1 MYTEEIPRQLWVSYL
16 KGFSRVHLGQQV
28 RLWVAGPR
36 SELRKEAVNLPLVG
50 IDVDRSAAGCER
62 IDVIVGDAPGAHVT
76 HDVRIPSA
84 VRVAVDDAGEDM
96 SLQID
101 SEDGS
106 STFVN
111 LVTPAAKATPA
122 AFA

>member
-1 MYTEEIPRQLWVSYL
+1 MYTEEIPRPLWVSYL

-28 RLWVAGPR
+28 RMWVAGPR
-36 SELRKEAVNLPLVG
+36 SELRKEAVDLPLVG
-50 IDVDRSAAGCER
+50 IDVDRSPGGRER
-62 IDVIVGDAPGAHVT
+62 IDVIVGDSPHAHVT
-76 HDVRIPSA
+76 HDVRLPSA
-84 VRVAVDDAGEDM
+84 VRVAVDDARDDM
-96 SLQID
+96 TLQID

-111 LVTPAAKATPA
+111 LLTPAAKTTPA